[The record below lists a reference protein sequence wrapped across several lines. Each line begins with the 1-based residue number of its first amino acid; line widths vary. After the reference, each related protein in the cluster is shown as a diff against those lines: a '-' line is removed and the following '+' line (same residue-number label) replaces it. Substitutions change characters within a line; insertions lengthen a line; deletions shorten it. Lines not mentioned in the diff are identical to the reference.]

1 MTGPRTPTSQ
11 VNVNTGPNITIIIDK
26 LLAVV
31 DDAATKEKL
40 AAALLDLDGMSASA
54 RTAPPTIDA
63 VARPA
68 PPAIDAG
75 APPAPDSV
83 TCDGGEPPASG
94 DSVLDRIMREA
105 AA

>member
-1 MTGPRTPTSQ
+1 M
-11 VNVNTGPNITIIIDK
+11 
-26 LLAVV
+26 V

-40 AAALLDLDGMSASA
+40 ATALLDLDGMPASA

-68 PPAIDAG
+68 PPNDAVD
-75 APPAPDSV
+75 PPAPDSV
-83 TCDGGEPPASG
+83 TRDGGEPPASG